1 MKNIFSIF
9 KLAKPLYKFFAILVA
24 FIFIGALLDLVAPI
38 FSKLITDEIVR
49 YLTDKQGSFSTIYK
63 YLAISF
69 VLSLIGIALSSL
81 SDRLGDYTAGRMRQF
96 LTEKYYD
103 KVLKL
108 SQVYFDS
115 QLSGKIVHQLNRGIV
130 AIQGFANVATNFFL
144 PTVLQSIF
152 TIALLSYYNIGI
164 GALVALLFPIYIYL
178 SILSTKKW
186 GEYEG
191 EKNKLEDT
199 TRGRIQE
206 VINNIK
212 VVKSYNQEPREYEF
226 ISDKLSNINK
236 IYDKQSNYYHIYD
249 FLRNFSLIV
258 VILFISIIAYSQTF
272 QGHITIG
279 TLILII
285 QLVLQA
291 RRPLFAMSFILAR
304 IQEAES
310 GSKEFLEVL
319 KLTTTESAKNV
330 RTAKFIENPSLSFDK
345 VSFAYD
351 KGNEIIKNLSFQLS
365 PQETVALVGHSGAGK
380 STIISLLLK
389 FYNPTNGEIY
399 LSNHKY
405 SQLDASDIR
414 HHISLV
420 FQDNELFSS
429 TIAEN
434 VAYGTKVSQ
443 KDIIE
448 ALKKANAYE
457 FVNKLP
463 KGIESEVGERGVKLS
478 GGQKQRIQIA
488 RAILANRPI
497 LILDEA
503 TSNLDSYSEHLV
515 QEALKKLMENKLVI
529 IIAHRLSTIQN
540 VNRILVLD
548 KGKITD
554 SGTPTELA
562 KRPGIYH
569 DLLTYQIEGD
579 KKLLKDFEIY

>member
-1 MKNIFSIF
+1 MKNILEIF
-9 KLAKPLYKFFAILVA
+9 KLAKPLYKYFAILV
-24 FIFIGALLDLVAPI
+24 IFIILGALLDLIAPI
-38 FSKLITDEIVR
+38 FTKLITDEIV
-49 YLTDKQGSFSTIYK
+49 SFVNQSGGDLDRLYRFI
-63 YLAISF
+63 AISF
-69 VLSLIGIALSSL
+69 GLSLLSIILSSL
-81 SDRLGDYTAGRMRQF
+81 SDRLGDFTAGRVRQF

-130 AIQGFANVATNFFL
+130 AIQNFANVATNFFL
-144 PTVLQSIF
+144 PTVLQSFF
-152 TIALLSYYNIGI
+152 TIVLLSYYNLTI

-178 SILSTKKW
+178 SLLSTRKW
-186 GEYEG
+186 GEYET

-212 VVKSYNQEPREYEF
+212 VVKSYNQETDEYQF
-226 ISDKLSNINK
+226 IKAKLTNINQ
-236 IYDKQSNYYHIYD
+236 IYDKQSTYYHIFD
-249 FLRNFSLIV
+249 FLRNLSLVIIV
-258 VILFISIIAYSQTF
+258 LIINIITFTQTF
-272 QGHITIG
+272 NGALSIG
-279 TLILII
+279 TMVLIL
-285 QLVLQA
+285 QLLLQA

-319 KLTTTESAKNV
+319 KLITTETAKNV
-330 RTAKFIENPSLSFDK
+330 KASILLKNPTLSFDK

-351 KGNEIIKNLSFQLS
+351 QKNEVLKNLSLKLKS
-365 PQETVALVGHSGAGK
+365 KETVALVGHSGAGK

-389 FYNPTNGEIY
+389 FYTPTNGEIY
-399 LSNHKY
+399 LSDKKY
-405 SQLDASDIR
+405 STLDASDIR
-414 HHISLV
+414 HHIGLV
-420 FQDNELFSS
+420 FQENELFSS

-434 VAYGTKVSQ
+434 VAYGTKASE
-443 KDIIE
+443 KEIIT
-448 ALKKANAYE
+448 ALQKANAYG
-457 FVNKLP
+457 FVKKLP
-463 KGIESEVGERGVKLS
+463 KGIKSEVGERGVKLS

-503 TSNLDSYSEHLV
+503 TSSLDSYSEHLV
-515 QEALKKLMENKLVI
+515 QEALKKLIENKLVI

-540 VNRILVLD
+540 VDRILVLD
-548 KGKITD
+548 KGTIVD
-554 SGTPTELA
+554 AGTPSELA
-562 KRPGIYH
+562 KRPGIYN
-569 DLLTYQIEGD
+569 DLLKYQIEGD

>member
-1 MKNIFSIF
+1 MRNILQIF
-9 KLAKPLYKFFAILVA
+9 RLAKPLYKYFLILVVLI
-24 FIFIGALLDLVAPI
+24 IFGALLDLVLPI
-38 FSKLITDEIVR
+38 FSKLITDEIVN
-49 YLTDKQGSFSTIYK
+49 YIGNQGGSLNRLYQFV
-63 YLAISF
+63 AISF
-69 VLSLIGIALSSL
+69 FLSLLGIIFSSI
-81 SDRLGDYTAGRMRQF
+81 SDRLGDYTAGRVRQF

-130 AIQGFANVATNFFL
+130 SIQNFANVATNFFL
-144 PTVLQSIF
+144 PTILQSIF
-152 TIALLSYYNIGI
+152 TIVLLSYYNLAI

-178 SILSTKKW
+178 SLLSTRKW

-191 EKNKLEDT
+191 AKNKLEDT

-212 VVKSYNQEPREYEF
+212 VVKSYNQESNEYGF
-226 ISDKLSNINK
+226 IENKLTKINQ
-236 IYDKQSNYYHIYD
+236 IYDKQSTYYHIFD
-249 FLRNFSLIV
+249 FLRNLSLIV
-258 VILFISIIAYSQTF
+258 IVVLINIITFTQTF
-272 QGHITIG
+272 KGELSIG
-279 TLILII
+279 TMVLIL
-285 QLVLQA
+285 QLILQA

-319 KLTTTESAKNV
+319 KLTTTETAKNV
-330 RTAKFIENPSLSFDK
+330 KSSNLIPNPSLSFDN
-345 VSFAYD
+345 VNFAYD
-351 KGNEIIKNLSFQLS
+351 KENEVIKNLTFKLS
-365 PQETVALVGHSGAGK
+365 PRETVALVGHSGAGK

-389 FYNPTNGEIY
+389 FYTPTSGEIY
-399 LSNHKY
+399 LSDKKY
-405 SQLDASDIR
+405 SKLDASDIR

-434 VAYGTKVSQ
+434 VSYGTQASGK
-443 KDIIE
+443 KIIN
-448 ALKKANAYE
+448 ALKKANAYG
-457 FVNKLP
+457 FVKKLP
-463 KGIESEVGERGVKLS
+463 KGIKSEIGERGVKLS

-515 QEALKKLMENKLVI
+515 QEALRKLMENKLVI

-540 VNRILVLD
+540 VDRILVLD

-554 SGTPTELA
+554 SGTPNELA
-562 KRPGIYH
+562 HRPGIYH

>member
-1 MKNIFSIF
+1 MKNILEIF
-9 KLAKPLYKFFAILVA
+9 KLAKPLYKYFAILV
-24 FIFIGALLDLVAPI
+24 IFIILGALLDLIAPI
-38 FSKLITDEIVR
+38 FTKLITDEIV
-49 YLTDKQGSFSTIYK
+49 SFVNQSGGDLDRLYRFI
-63 YLAISF
+63 AISF
-69 VLSLIGIALSSL
+69 GLSLLSIILSSL
-81 SDRLGDYTAGRMRQF
+81 SDRLGDFTAGRVRQF

-130 AIQGFANVATNFFL
+130 AIQNFANVATNFFL

-152 TIALLSYYNIGI
+152 TIVLLSYYNLTI

-178 SILSTKKW
+178 SLLSTRKW
-186 GEYEG
+186 GEYET

-212 VVKSYNQEPREYEF
+212 VVKSYNQETDEYQF
-226 ISDKLSNINK
+226 IKAKLTNINQ
-236 IYDKQSNYYHIYD
+236 IYDKQSTYYHIFD
-249 FLRNFSLIV
+249 FLRNLSLVIIV
-258 VILFISIIAYSQTF
+258 LIINIITFTQTF
-272 QGHITIG
+272 NGALSIG
-279 TLILII
+279 TMVLIL
-285 QLVLQA
+285 QLLLQA

-319 KLTTTESAKNV
+319 KLITTETAKNV
-330 RTAKFIENPSLSFDK
+330 KASILLKNPTLSFDK

-351 KGNEIIKNLSFQLS
+351 QKNEVLKNLSLKLKS
-365 PQETVALVGHSGAGK
+365 KETVALVGHSGAGK

-389 FYNPTNGEIY
+389 FYTPTNGEIY
-399 LSNHKY
+399 LSDKKY
-405 SQLDASDIR
+405 STLDASDIR
-414 HHISLV
+414 HHIGLV
-420 FQDNELFSS
+420 FQENELFSS

-434 VAYGTKVSQ
+434 VAYGTKASE
-443 KDIIE
+443 KEIIT
-448 ALKKANAYE
+448 ALQKANAYG
-457 FVNKLP
+457 FVKKLP
-463 KGIESEVGERGVKLS
+463 KGIKSEVGERGVKLS

-503 TSNLDSYSEHLV
+503 TSSLDSYSEHLV
-515 QEALKKLMENKLVI
+515 QEALKKLIENKLVI

-540 VNRILVLD
+540 VDRILVLD
-548 KGKITD
+548 KGTIVD
-554 SGTPTELA
+554 AGTPSELA
-562 KRPGIYH
+562 KRPGIYN
-569 DLLTYQIEGD
+569 DLLKYQIEGD